1 MCSKRVPESVWADF
15 FVQLNGLSQF
25 SNHRKNHCSSEC
37 SASTIQKK
45 RITKILFR
53 LQKRTAFF
61 SVNFNNFLSGSP
73 KRNRALL
80 VAFSGDFDE
89 AFVKKQVRSCYR
101 NQLRNSKTTTV
112 KRFQNSFI

>member
-1 MCSKRVPESVWADF
+1 MCSKRVPDSAWAGF
-15 FVQLNGLSQF
+15 CVQLTDLIQF

-37 SASTIQKK
+37 STSSIQKK

-73 KRNRALL
+73 NRNKALL

-89 AFVKKQVRSCYR
+89 AFVKKQVR
-101 NQLRNSKTTTV
+101 N
-112 KRFQNSFI
+112 F